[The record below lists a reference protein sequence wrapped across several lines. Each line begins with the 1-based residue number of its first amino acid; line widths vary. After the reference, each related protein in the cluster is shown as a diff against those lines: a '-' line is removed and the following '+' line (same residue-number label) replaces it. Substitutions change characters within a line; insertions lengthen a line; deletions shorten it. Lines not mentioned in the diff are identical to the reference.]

1 MNRTPFL
8 TAALVLTILTSSLA
22 TTTQALAHDDR
33 WQDNRHHD
41 ERYNGRGHDDD
52 RGWDDR
58 GRGRDRNNSWPRQVY
73 DYNDS
78 YSTQNIVRINISP
91 WDRKDLSREIDR
103 EYWEKCRTVAGQ
115 RYYNCSNYSGHGM
128 SYRIGQKLPPQAVA
142 WNVPRN
148 ALTYL
153 PRASHGT
160 RYIWVDRDILLISS
174 NSGIIL
180 DAVRVR

>member
-1 MNRTPFL
+1 MNRTILL
-8 TAALVLTILTSSLA
+8 TAAFALTVLTSGLA
-22 TTTQALAHDDR
+22 PTGHALAHDNDR
-33 WQDNRHHD
+33 WQDSRHD
-41 ERYNGRGHDDD
+41 DRYDGRDHDD
-52 RGWDDR
+52 RGRND
-58 GRGRDRNNSWPRQVY
+58 RGRDRNDSWPRQVY
-73 DYNDS
+73 NYNDT
-78 YSTQNIVRINISP
+78 YSPQNIVRINISP

-115 RYYNCSNYSGHGM
+115 RFYNCTNYSGHGM

-142 WNVPRN
+142 WNIPRN

-160 RYIWVDRDILLISS
+160 RYIWVDRDILLIST